1 MKKIRS
7 FDRIMSRIIKD
18 GEGANVEQ
26 EVKNTSAHPNR
37 DLIFFLEIVLKACNE
52 ILKNEGKIGEQL
64 LNYNLEEYNSTK
76 GHFADRL
83 CALIFD
89 SHKKVI
95 ENKVF
100 LTIGNSKQT
109 IEIKTE
115 LSNLDFFKMSE
126 EHEKRLRQ
134 LSIMLNNSFLEN
146 NRKKELQGKIAD
158 LLVQRERIENLQTPF
173 PPIEVVEEYLSSYYG
188 LLSYLMINEEIVRIS
203 ETAASLLGLL
213 IRLDTKNDKASL
225 LSPMAMNAVRKM
237 YLGIE
242 EYCKQISEKKMID
255 DVLNIFYQSVVIKKA
270 QNSFRWF
277 TFDEDGKIWH
287 YAVTPSCDISQSTGY
302 LMIRGR
308 SINEYNSFEGIGEQR
323 IGEKILYEIEK
334 ELNKLGKEEFFDKE
348 IEFNIAVLG
357 DLNKKAL
364 KSMKKYVEDVLP
376 FRLSS
381 IGSNVA
387 EVKLNFHAYSKNFKN
402 DEEDNAEERKITYSD
417 DLDDV
422 FSDSEKVSKL
432 IEENQMVFMLDCIKM
447 YQPITVVPSADILN
461 LKQRFVFAE
470 ALESATIEKID
481 LCAPNYLELLYENMS
496 VYNIHGFFGRM
507 RKRANDAF
515 LEFCQKQIKNIAN
528 KSDRNHSVYVYVS
541 DLSAFANVYC
551 NDQYFVRTER
561 YNQKEIG
568 IIRYTSDGTEK
579 KYLPGRKEDHDD
591 IINNHPMICFNV
603 WQIIKHICL
612 EKADDIIKIIKE
624 KDDKI
629 YIHDLHRLY
638 IGIDY
643 NEWPKQLNLYYG
655 LKEAPKNEFQ
665 EHKDSYMR
673 FLQKFAENVVVPI
686 FNANNKNMFQQY
698 FWRTIYSLLYGDSKD
713 VRDMLFI
720 HLLEEY
726 RDKIGKAVL
735 VKEHRA
741 EHENK
746 VMDYVNVDYRY
757 SIKRFYEKIMRE
769 YDISADNS
777 FDQQWTA
784 HIIDKNKT
792 LEESSRNMF
801 EKVVAAC
808 EELGYDK
815 SYLYRNCSRVLGIK

>member
-1 MKKIRS
+1 M
-7 FDRIMSRIIKD
+7 
-18 GEGANVEQ
+18 EQ
-26 EVKNTSAHPNR
+26 EVKNTSAHPNK

-52 ILKNEGKIGEQL
+52 ILKSEGKIGEQL
-64 LNYNLEEYNSTK
+64 SYDNLKEYNSTQ

-89 SHKKVI
+89 SHKEVI
-95 ENKVF
+95 EKKIYF
-100 LTIGNSKQT
+100 PIGNSKKM
-109 IEIKTE
+109 IEIETE
-115 LSNLDFFKMSE
+115 LPKLEFFPMLE
-126 EHEKRLRQ
+126 EHDRILQE
-134 LSIMLNNSFLEN
+134 LSGMLSNSFLEN
-146 NRKKELQGKIAD
+146 KNKKELQGKIAD
-158 LLVQRERIENLQTPF
+158 LLEQRKKIEKLQTPF
-173 PPIEVVEEYLSSYYG
+173 PSIEIIEEYLSTYYR
-188 LLSYLMINEEIVRIS
+188 LLTYLMINEEFVRIS
-203 ETAASLLGLL
+203 ETSAQLLSLL
-213 IRLDTKNDKASL
+213 IRLDTNNEKASL

-242 EYCKQISEKKMID
+242 EYCKQISQKKMID

-277 TFDEDGKIWH
+277 SINEDGKIWH
-287 YAVTPSCDISQSTGY
+287 YAVTPSCEISDSAGY

-308 SINEYNSFEGIGEQR
+308 SIQEYNSFEGIGEQR
-323 IGEKILYEIEK
+323 VGEKILYDIEK
-334 ELNKLGKEEFFDKE
+334 ELQKLRDKGFIDKE
-348 IEFNIAVLG
+348 TEFNIAVLG
-357 DLNKKAL
+357 DLNKDAL
-364 KSMKKYVEDVLP
+364 KKMKKYVEDVLP
-376 FRLSS
+376 FRLSFV
-381 IGSNVA
+381 GCENA
-387 EVKLNFHAYSKNFKN
+387 QVKLNLHAYSKNFEKN
-402 DEEDNAEERKITYSD
+402 INDKEDREIEYIYT
-417 DLDDV
+417 LDDV

-432 IEENQMVFMLDCIKM
+432 IEENQLVFMLDCIKM
-447 YQPITVVPSADILN
+447 YQPITVVPSTDILN
-461 LKQRFVFAE
+461 LKQRFAFAE

-496 VYNIHGFFGRM
+496 VFNVHGFFGRL

-515 LEFCQKQIKNIAN
+515 LEFCQKQLKNIAN

-551 NDQYFVRTER
+551 NDQYFMRTER
-561 YNQKEIG
+561 YNQKGIG
-568 IIRYTSDGTEK
+568 IIRYTSDNTEK
-579 KYLPGRKEDHDD
+579 KYLPGKKEVQE
-591 IINNHPMICFNV
+591 NNDGNDHPMICFNV

-612 EKADDIIKIIKE
+612 EKTDEIINKIKE
-624 KDDKI
+624 EGDEVRI
-629 YIHDLHRLY
+629 YDLHRLY

-655 LKEAPKNEFQ
+655 IKEAPENEKKFQ
-665 EHKDSYMR
+665 KHKDSYMR
-673 FLQKFAENVVVPI
+673 FLQRFAEEVVVPI
-686 FNANNKNMFQQY
+686 FNDNNKNMFQQY

-726 RDKIGKAVL
+726 RDQMGKAVL
-735 VKEHRA
+735 VEEHKA
-741 EHENK
+741 EHEKK
-746 VMDYVNVDYRY
+746 VIDYVNVHYRY

-792 LEESSRNMF
+792 LEESSRDMF
-801 EKVVAAC
+801 QKVVDAC

-815 SYLYRNCSRVLGIK
+815 SYLYRNCSRILGIK